1 MNQII
6 LVTGGARSGKSLYA
20 EKRTAEFSG
29 RRAYIATAPIMDEEM
44 ARRIKLHQERRTG
57 NGWFNIEEE
66 CDLVS
71 ALRKAE
77 ERHCGAV
84 LVDCLTLWISNLMF
98 RKEAFSEMEMKAE
111 TEKLID
117 ALKAFPGLAVLV
129 INEVGQGI
137 VPENALARL
146 FRDCSGRC
154 GQMIAGVADEVW
166 YCVCGIPM
174 KIKG

>member
-1 MNQII
+1 MNKII
-6 LVTGGARSGKSLYA
+6 LVTGGARSGKSVFA
-20 EKRTAEFSG
+20 ENCTADFAG
-29 RRAYIATAPIMDEEM
+29 RRAYIATAPVVDEEM
-44 ARRIKLHQERRTG
+44 KSRVKAHQERRTG
-57 NGWFNIEEE
+57 NGWFNFEEE

-71 ALRKAE
+71 VLHRAE
-77 ERHCGAV
+77 EAHCEAV

-98 RKEAFSEMEMKAE
+98 RTEWFSEADMRKE
-111 TEKLID
+111 TEKLIV
-117 ALKAFPGLAVLV
+117 ALKNFPGTAVLV

-137 VPENALARL
+137 VPENELARR

-154 GQMIAGVADEVW
+154 GQMIAAAADEVW